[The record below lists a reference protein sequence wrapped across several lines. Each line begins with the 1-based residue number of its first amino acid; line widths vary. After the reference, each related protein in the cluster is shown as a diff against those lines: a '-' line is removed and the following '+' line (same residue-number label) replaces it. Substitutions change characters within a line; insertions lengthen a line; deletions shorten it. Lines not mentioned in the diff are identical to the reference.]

1 MNKEAINA
9 EVEKIR
15 AILDEHPGGVPD
27 EVARIQV
34 RRHADAI
41 IKSAEDQKQGYFTE
55 KAQDIQ
61 MNIDRYYSARKHLQY
76 RRDYTSGVDF
86 LRGEIG
92 SLLNRI
98 ESWHGWEDRNRPPS
112 PLKIHAPGLA
122 KHIPLASAPSGAAY
136 L

>member
-27 EVARIQV
+27 EEARIQV

-41 IKSAEDQKQGYFTE
+41 IKSAEDQRQGYFTE
-55 KAQDIQ
+55 KAQDIK

-98 ESWHGWEDRNRPPS
+98 ESWHGWEDRNRPQS
-112 PLKIHAPGLA
+112 P
-122 KHIPLASAPSGAAY
+122 
-136 L
+136 